1 MRPVL
6 FILAMCLAGCGGQTG
21 PNFHPEGR
29 PASLS
34 EWGLLYR
41 QGDQLHLGAGVQ
53 SYTLN
58 SALFSD
64 HAAKLRTLWMPNGQS
79 AIYSATETFDFP
91 VGTVISKT
99 FYYPLDAEGH
109 VLRGDQ
115 PEANP
120 AAITTLE
127 VDRIRLVETRLL
139 VHRKGGWI
147 ALPYVWNDDQQDA
160 RLVRTGY
167 SERFTLAEDDGRLR
181 QVDYLVPNVNQCAG
195 CHAVN
200 NTTRK
205 LQPIGPTARHLNRDL
220 FYEGHAVDGHSH
232 NAHSAQV
239 QHNQLEYLAEVGYLT
254 GLPALDSVP
263 RAAVWHDTSEPLE
276 ARARAYLDINCAH
289 CHNPVGPADTSGLH
303 LHASATSGPHLGI
316 CKAPIAAGPGSGGH
330 RFGIVPGEP
339 DASIL
344 TYRMASQQAD
354 VMMPELGRSLVHE
367 EGLALISDWIASISG
382 DCRVSASSALT
393 PRHVGV
399 LAPLH

>member
-1 MRPVL
+1 L
-6 FILAMCLAGCGGQTG
+6 
-21 PNFHPEGR
+21 
-29 PASLS
+29 
-34 EWGLLYR
+34 
-41 QGDQLHLGAGVQ
+41 
-53 SYTLN
+53 
-58 SALFSD
+58 
-64 HAAKLRTLWMPNGQS
+64 
-79 AIYSATETFDFP
+79 DFP

-109 VLRGDQ
+109 VLWGDQ

-127 VDRIRLVETRLL
+127 LDRIRLVETRLL
-139 VHRKGGWI
+139 VHREGGWI

-200 NTTRK
+200 NTTRQ

-220 FYEGHAVDGHSH
+220 FYEGHAVDGH
-232 NAHSAQV
+232 AHDAHAAQV
-239 QHNQLEYLAEVGYLT
+239 QHNQLEYLAEMGYIT
-254 GLPALDSVP
+254 GLPALDGVP

-303 LHASATSGPHLGI
+303 LHASATSGPNLGI
-316 CKAPIAAGPGSGGH
+316 CKPPIAAGPGSGGH

-354 VMMPELGRSLVHE
+354 IMMPELGRSLVHE
-367 EGLALISDWIASISG
+367 EGLALISDWIATMPG

>member
-1 MRPVL
+1 M
-6 FILAMCLAGCGGQTG
+6 
-21 PNFHPEGR
+21 
-29 PASLS
+29 
-34 EWGLLYR
+34 
-41 QGDQLHLGAGVQ
+41 
-53 SYTLN
+53 
-58 SALFSD
+58 
-64 HAAKLRTLWMPNGQS
+64 
-79 AIYSATETFDFP
+79 
-91 VGTVISKT
+91 
-99 FYYPLDAEGH
+99 
-109 VLRGDQ
+109 
-115 PEANP
+115 
-120 AAITTLE
+120 
-127 VDRIRLVETRLL
+127 
-139 VHRKGGWI
+139 
-147 ALPYVWNDDQQDA
+147 
-160 RLVRTGY
+160 
-167 SERFTLAEDDGRLR
+167 
-181 QVDYLVPNVNQCAG
+181 PNVNQCAG

-205 LQPIGPTARHLNRDL
+205 LQPIGPTARHLNREL
-220 FYEGHAVDGHSH
+220 LYEGHAVHGHSH

-239 QHNQLEYLAEVGYLT
+239 QRNQLEYLAEVGYLT

-263 RAAVWHDTSEPLE
+263 RAAVWHDTSEALE

-303 LHASATSGPHLGI
+303 LHASAISGPNLGI

-367 EGLALISDWIASISG
+367 EGLALISDWIASMSG